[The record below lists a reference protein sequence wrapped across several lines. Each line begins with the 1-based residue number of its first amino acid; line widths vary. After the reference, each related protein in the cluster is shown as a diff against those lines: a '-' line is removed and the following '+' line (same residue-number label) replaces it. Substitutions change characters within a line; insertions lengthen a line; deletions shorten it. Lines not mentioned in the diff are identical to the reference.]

1 MAPAPVQLVR
11 ALTAAAAALEN
22 SADELNRL
30 DGYAGD
36 GDLGITMSEAGRA
49 LRDVVAANP
58 DMEAAPLLSACGA
71 AIARKA
77 PSTSGT
83 LLATGFLR
91 AAKAV
96 AEETGHAD
104 VGSGDAGSGVA
115 GSGVAGSGVAGSGV
129 AALEHAFAAG
139 TAGIQARGKAAVG
152 DRTLVDGLDAV
163 CANLRE
169 SLAAGRGLEDTLDR
183 AAQAASV
190 AAEKTVGME
199 PKVGR
204 ASWVPQRALGHPDAG
219 CAMLAIV
226 LRAAATGIAVP
237 GPGPTVS

>member
-1 MAPAPVQLVR
+1 MASAPVQLVR
-11 ALTAAAAALEN
+11 ALAAAAAALEG

-49 LRDVVAANP
+49 VKDVLAANT
-58 DMEAAPLLSACGA
+58 DIETAPLLSACGA

-83 LLATGFLR
+83 LVATGFLR

-96 AEETGHAD
+96 ADDARSGDAGSGD
-104 VGSGDAGSGVA
+104 SSSGDAGSGVA
-115 GSGVAGSGVAGSGV
+115 
-129 AALEHAFAAG
+129 ALAHAFAAAA
-139 TAGIQARGKAAVG
+139 AGIQARGKASVG
-152 DRTLVDGLDAV
+152 DRTLVDGLEAV
-163 CANLRE
+163 CTSLRE
-169 SLAAGRGLEDTLDR
+169 SLAAGRGLEDSLDL

-190 AAEKTVGME
+190 AADKTVGME

-219 CAMLAIV
+219 CAMLAIA
-226 LRAAATGIAVP
+226 LRAAAAGIAIA
-237 GPGPTVS
+237 GTGPTTS

>member
-104 VGSGDAGSGVA
+104 AGSGDAGSGD
-115 GSGVAGSGVAGSGV
+115 AGSGV

-199 PKVGR
+199 PKGGR
-204 ASWVPQRALGHPDAG
+204 ASWVPQRALGRPDAG